1 MIPSSY
7 RDSYGVGA
15 ALLALTVCLSSIACP
30 AQAEGPVKDTSRIV
44 SIGGDVT
51 EILYALGFA
60 PKIVA
65 VDTTSTYPASA
76 LKEKKNVGYVRALS
90 TEGVLSTNP
99 SVIIAGAYAG
109 PPEVVAALKASSV
122 PYIEVP
128 EDPTPEGVAEKIR
141 LIAATIGAEASADAL
156 VKKVEEDFEALA
168 SQRARIKK
176 PVRALFVLAA
186 QNGRAIVGG
195 RNTQSD
201 AIFAL
206 AGAENAA
213 AQINGHKPLA
223 DEAAIELAPDVIVA
237 MSTPVPGNEPSKMLE
252 LPVFRSTPA
261 ATNNRLVE
269 MDGNYLLNF
278 GPRAGQAARDLM
290 LALYPELAQSDKGS
304 GQ

>member
-1 MIPSSY
+1 MIPGSH
-7 RDSYGVGA
+7 RLAGA
-15 ALLALTVCLSSIACP
+15 SLALALCLMGGAHAAS
-30 AQAEGPVKDTSRIV
+30 AEAPVKDTSRIV

-51 EILYALGFA
+51 EILYALNAA

-76 LKEKKNVGYVRALS
+76 LKEKKSVGYVRALS
-90 TEGVLSTNP
+90 TEGVLSMNP

-122 PYIEVP
+122 PYFEVP
-128 EDPTPEGVAEKIR
+128 EDPTPEGIAEKIR
-141 LIAATIGAEASADAL
+141 VIAATLGSSPDTEAL
-156 VKKVEEDFEALA
+156 TKKVAAEFDTLA
-168 SQRARIKK
+168 AQRARIGK
-176 PVRALFVLAA
+176 PVRALFVLSV

-195 RNTQSD
+195 NGTLAD
-201 AIFAL
+201 AIFRL

-213 AQINGHKPLA
+213 AKINGYRPLG
-223 DEAAIELAPDVIVA
+223 DEAAIELAPDVIVT
-237 MSTPVPGNEPSKMLE
+237 MSNPVPGNESHKMLG
-252 LPVFRSTPA
+252 LPVFRATPA
-261 ATNNRLVE
+261 AANKRLVE

-290 LALYPELAQSDKGS
+290 LALYPELAASAQGS

>member
-1 MIPSSY
+1 
-7 RDSYGVGA
+7 
-15 ALLALTVCLSSIACP
+15 
-30 AQAEGPVKDTSRIV
+30 V

-51 EILYALGFA
+51 EILYALGA
-60 PKIVA
+60 EPKVVA

-76 LKEKKNVGYVRALS
+76 LKEKKNVGYIRALS

-122 PYIEVP
+122 PYVEVP
-128 EDPTPEGVAEKIR
+128 EDLTPEGVAAKIR
-141 LIAATIGAEASADAL
+141 LIAETIGAEAAAESM
-156 VKKVEEDFEALA
+156 VKKIEEDFQALA
-168 SQRARIKK
+168 EQRARIKK

-195 RNTQSD
+195 RDTPAD
-201 AIFAL
+201 AIFRL
-206 AGAENAA
+206 AGAENTA

-223 DEAAIELAPDVIVA
+223 DEAAVELAPEVIVA
-237 MSTPVPGNEPSKMLE
+237 MSNPIPGHDARKMLE
-252 LPVFRSTPA
+252 MPVFRSTPA
-261 ATNNRLVE
+261 AANKRLVE

-278 GPRAGQAARDLM
+278 GPRAAQAARDLM
-290 LALYPELAQSDKGS
+290 LALYPSLGASAQDT